1 MHRLFNGLLD
11 WQIST
16 SYVPRLWGAKKQLRD
31 LDQALS
37 IATSRADSLR
47 QVSGKSLQE
56 FDDFDFRIQSQEN
69 KINRLIQ
76 RVPSLIERQ
85 EKQINDLAISAIDI
99 QKKHI
104 VELRLNARYS
114 LARLYDGLANE

>member
-1 MHRLFNGLLD
+1 M
-11 WQIST
+11 
-16 SYVPRLWGAKKQLRD
+16 RD